1 VAAGRL
7 RLPLL
12 RRFRRRAN
20 RSIQPLMISER
31 ERNCS
36 RNLDRQTDGI
46 TMRIAIRK
54 RIALN

>member
-1 VAAGRL
+1 
-7 RLPLL
+7 
-12 RRFRRRAN
+12 
-20 RSIQPLMISER
+20 MIAER

-46 TMRIAIRK
+46 TMIAIRK